1 MILNNKKKWLYIGPP
16 KTGSTALSYVLTDGK
31 YNKNSYIGDS
41 NINFEGKEI
50 NDQHTPWPPDKLSSE
65 YDDYNVFISVRN
77 PFSRIV
83 SLYNHWKY
91 GQNYKDKFI
100 LKEKTLEEFMH
111 LVLDKNLSNDGFFHI
126 TITDWVTRYD
136 SFIKQENLEND
147 LKMLNIHSIDFN
159 VPLIN
164 EKIGSTK
171 HWKEEHNKKT
181 IEMTIEWAE
190 KDFYNFQYSKDINV

>member
-1 MILNNKKKWLYIGPP
+1 MILNKEKKWLYIGPP

-31 YNKNSYIGDS
+31 YKINKFIQDS
-41 NINFEGKEI
+41 NVNFKGIEI
-50 NDQHTPWPPDKLSSE
+50 NGQHTPWPPNKLGFE

-91 GQNYKDKFI
+91 RQNYENEVFF
-100 LKEKTLEEFMH
+100 KEKTLEEFIY
-111 LVLDKNLSNDGFFHI
+111 LVLKKSLSNNGFFHT
-126 TITDWVTRYD
+126 TITDWVYRYD
-136 SFIKQENLEND
+136 SFIKQESLEND

-164 EKIGSTK
+164 EKIGSTNY
-171 HWKEEHNKKT
+171 WKEAHNKKT

-190 KDFYNFQYSKDINV
+190 KDFYNFGYNKDINA

>member
-1 MILNNKKKWLYIGPP
+1 MIVNHIKKWVYIGPP
-16 KTGSTALSYVLTDGK
+16 KTGSTAISYVLTDGK
-31 YNKNSYIGDS
+31 YNKNEFIQDL
-41 NINFEGKEI
+41 NVNFKGIEI
-50 NDQHTPWPPDKLSSE
+50 NGQHTPWPPNKLDSK

-83 SLYNHWKY
+83 SLYDHWKY
-91 GQNYKDKFI
+91 GQNYENELFF
-100 LKEKTLEEFMH
+100 KEKTLEDFMRF
-111 LVLDKNLSNDGFFHI
+111 VLDKNLSNDGFFHT
-126 TITDWVTRYD
+126 TITNWIIRYD

-159 VPLIN
+159 VPVIN

-190 KDFYNFQYSKDINV
+190 KDFYNFQYSKDINA

>member
-1 MILNNKKKWLYIGPP
+1 MIVNHIKKWVYIGPP
-16 KTGSTALSYVLTDGK
+16 KTGSTAISYVLTDGK
-31 YNKNSYIGDS
+31 YNTNEFIQDS
-41 NINFEGKEI
+41 NVNFKGIEI
-50 NDQHTPWPPDKLSSE
+50 NGQHTPWPPNKLGSK

-83 SLYNHWKY
+83 SLYDHWKY
-91 GQNYKDKFI
+91 GQNYENELFF
-100 LKEKTLEEFMH
+100 KEKTLEEFMH
-111 LVLDKNLSNDGFFHI
+111 LVLDKNLSNDGFFHT

-136 SFIKQENLEND
+136 FFIKQESLEND

-164 EKIGSTK
+164 EKLGSTK

-190 KDFYNFQYSKDINV
+190 KDFYNFEYSKDINV